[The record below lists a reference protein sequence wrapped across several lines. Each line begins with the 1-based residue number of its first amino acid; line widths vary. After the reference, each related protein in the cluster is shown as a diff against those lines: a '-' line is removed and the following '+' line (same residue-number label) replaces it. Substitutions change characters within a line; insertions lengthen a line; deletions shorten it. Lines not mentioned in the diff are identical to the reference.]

1 MESLVETLTA
11 HGISGCDRRE
21 LYRHRRFYLGYPQI
35 VEALS
40 PQLVISKE
48 TVIAV
53 KKVGTLSPQLSIPG
67 KDLVER
73 FSYSHFSEF
82 LGIDDPLKRVFYE
95 QECLRGNWS
104 VRELQRQIAT
114 LYFERSGLSRN
125 KKKLAAL
132 THKKAEIGKPDFV
145 VRDPVVY
152 TQESR
157 DDRICTG
164 GNK

>member
-40 PQLVISKE
+40 PQL
-48 TVIAV
+48 
-53 KKVGTLSPQLSIPG
+53 GIPG